1 MKAFLD
7 GDAETVEQQLT
18 KILGNTISIFD
29 TKARSEEKEIFYH
42 GILLGLLR
50 CDPDWSVQSNAE
62 TGDGFADILIEP
74 ENPNMGIIIE
84 LKYAQT
90 FSGLDHACEKAWLRF
105 VKTI

>member
-1 MKAFLD
+1 M
-7 GDAETVEQQLT
+7 EQQLT
-18 KILGNTISIFD
+18 KILGNIHQYFD

-90 FSGLDHACEKAWLRF
+90 FSGLDHACEKAMAQICEKRYEQRF
-105 VKTI
+105 LQ